1 MGRSINSFQNLFISS
16 FGESNHIMEPE
27 QKLFVAVLTQAVHDA
42 FKTADNISKDSARSW
57 LLGGSKEFQNIC
69 EFAGRNHA
77 YVRERVKN
85 KVLKDKGWRVYGQN
99 MRTM

>member
-1 MGRSINSFQNLFISS
+1 MGRSNSSFRNSFTNS
-16 FGESNHIMEPE
+16 FSEHNYAMEPE
-27 QKLFVAVLTQAVHDA
+27 QKLFVAVLTQAVRDA

-77 YVRERVKN
+77 YVRERIKN
-85 KVLKDKGWRVYGQN
+85 KVLKDKGWRVYEQN
-99 MRTM
+99 MRSM